1 MYRRRRSTFAIIV
14 VLTILLSAPAQAVN
28 FVCAKDLNG
37 DGNVDAAGESASC
50 VTPTTGQ
57 LCPLDAV
64 ACVTK
69 QVCPLD
75 ANAACVNGSC
85 TAPQACSSY
94 SVNTVC
100 GQDSYNEVRVYHPNG
115 ETAAVGIVQCAA
127 GIRYMRVVTTDSGY
141 WGTPGPGCENSD
153 SGLVDTTSWTAGM
166 SVSSGNNGEAE
177 ATFTLVGSTT
187 FRLDR
192 NGVISGQGI
201 NICGE
206 LGSDSGSPLYTA
218 SLTVPL
224 SPQTHWICPGTS
236 IDTTDQTL
244 CNSQCSQTASC
255 TTTPPSCP
263 LGNYACVDNAG
274 TYQCSPTACVDLDAQ
289 PPTTS
294 SIDSGVYAND
304 GTRAPDGSCLGT
316 LMIFSGRNME
326 CLLSGVSTAYK
337 NCCRDQGKVVQDSTG
352 SAKEAVLTNTAI
364 SGTYQ
369 VASSAYTA
377 YSTIISS
384 GGSQAIA
391 ADAAATSAQGT
402 AMVAFDPTSLAISLA
417 IVVVVDYLSQ
427 GCSQQDMETG
437 LLNGSGY
444 CYQTGEY
451 CKTSWPFFGCVQR
464 ARTYCCFN
472 SKLARIIH
480 QQGRPQL
487 RSMPPLGS
495 NICRGFTPEEFQYLD
510 FSKID
515 LSEYYGDLKTQSMSV
530 IQGTIGDRIQKF
542 NSQLQ

>member
-1 MYRRRRSTFAIIV
+1 MHRWHAGIALAMLAI
-14 VLTILLSAPAQAVN
+14 LFSASAQAVN
-28 FVCAKDLNG
+28 FACAKDLNG
-37 DGNVDAAGESASC
+37 DGYVDAVGETGSC

-69 QVCPLD
+69 QTCPLD
-75 ANAACVNGSC
+75 PNAACTNGSC
-85 TAPQACSSY
+85 TTPNVCSSY
-94 SVNTVC
+94 SVNTIC

-115 ETAAVGIVQCAA
+115 ETAAVGMVQCSA
-127 GIRYMRVVTTDSGY
+127 GVRYVRVVTTDSFY
-141 WGTPGPGCENSD
+141 WSTPGGGCENSD
-153 SGLVDTTSWTAGM
+153 SGWVNASSWPDGM
-166 SVSSGNNGEAE
+166 AVGSGNNGETQA
-177 ATFTLVGSTT
+177 ALTQVNSTT

-192 NGVISGQGI
+192 LGLLPDGSV

-206 LGSDSGSPLYTA
+206 QGPSSGTPLYTA
-218 SLTVPL
+218 TLTAPL
-224 SPQTHWICPGTS
+224 SPVVHWTCPGTP
-236 IDTTDQTL
+236 IDTTDQAS
-244 CNSQCSQTASC
+244 CNAQCTQTAAC
-255 TTTPPSCP
+255 TTTPPTCP
-263 LGNYACVDNAG
+263 VGNYPCVDNGG
-274 TYQCSPTACVDLDAQ
+274 TYQCSSTACVDLDAQ

-294 SIDSGVYAND
+294 SINSSVYTND
-304 GTRAPDGSCLGT
+304 GARDANGTCLGDI
-316 LMIFSGRNME
+316 LIFNGRNME
-326 CLLSGVSTAYK
+326 CRLSGVDTAYK

-352 SAKEAVLTNTAI
+352 SAAETTVLTSAI

-369 VASSAYTA
+369 VASAAYTS
-377 YSTIISS
+377 YNTIISS

-391 ADAAATSAQGT
+391 ADAAVTSAEGQ
-402 AMVAFDPTSLAISLA
+402 ALVAFDPTSLAIA
-417 IVVVVDYLSQ
+417 IAVAVVIDYLSQ

-451 CKTSWPFFGCVQR
+451 CKKSWRFFGCVQR

-487 RSMPPLGS
+487 RSMPPPGS
-495 NICRGFTPEEFQYLD
+495 NNCRGFSPEEFQYLD

-530 IQGTIGDRIQKF
+530 VQGTISDRVQQF
-542 NSQLQ
+542 NSQLR

>member
-1 MYRRRRSTFAIIV
+1 MYRWHGSTVAVV

-37 DGNVDAAGESASC
+37 DGNVDAVGETGSC

-64 ACVTK
+64 SCVTK
-69 QVCPLD
+69 QTCPLD
-75 ANAACVNGSC
+75 PNAACANGSC
-85 TAPQACSSY
+85 TVPQVCSLY
-94 SVNTVC
+94 TVNTVC
-100 GQDSYNEVRVYHPNG
+100 GQDGYYEARVYHPDG
-115 ETAAVGIVQCAA
+115 ETAAIGMVQCTS
-127 GIRYMRVVTTDSGY
+127 GVRTVRVVTTDSSY
-141 WGTPGPGCENSD
+141 WGTPGSGCENSD
-153 SGLVDTTSWTAGM
+153 SGWANATSWADGT
-166 SVSSGNNGEAE
+166 SITSGNNGETQAV
-177 ATFTLVGSTT
+177 FTQVNSTT

-192 NGVISGQGI
+192 MGLMPDGST

-206 LGSDSGSPLYTA
+206 QGTDPGTPLYTA
-218 SLTVPL
+218 TLNAPLTPV
-224 SPQTHWICPGTS
+224 THYTCPGTS
-236 IDTTDQTL
+236 IDTTDQAL
-244 CNSQCSQTASC
+244 CTSQCSQTASC
-255 TTTPPSCP
+255 TITPPSCP

-294 SIDSGVYAND
+294 SINSGVYAND
-304 GTRAPDGSCLGT
+304 GARAPDGSCLGT
-316 LMIFSGRNME
+316 LMIFSGRSME

-337 NCCRDQGKVVQDSTG
+337 NCCRDQGKVAQDSTG
-352 SAKEAVLTNTAI
+352 SAQEAVLTNTVI

-369 VASSAYTA
+369 IASSAYTA

-391 ADAAATSAQGT
+391 VDAAATSAEGT
-402 AMVAFDPTSLAISLA
+402 AIVAFDPTSLAISLA
-417 IVVVVDYLSQ
+417 VAVVVDYLSQ

-515 LSEYYGDLKTQSMSV
+515 LSEYYGDLRMQSMSV